1 MHHSI
6 NIYQKEII
14 TWDIFNWARALNYLD
29 TEKSKQFKNSRVLE
43 IGADNGGLSFWAAV
57 NGAFVVCSDLNGPSA
72 IARENA
78 QRFKLKNIEFQEL
91 NALGLPYTNE
101 FDFVLFKSVLGGIVR
116 SNDLLKL
123 KRIMSEIHKVLKPG
137 GECLFIENMDGFL
150 LHSYMRRRYGAAKN
164 FWYYP
169 SLKDFFILSKPFK
182 SMKYQTF
189 GFLGGG
195 DFFLKNFRSK
205 LDYYFEKIIPPTWH
219 YIYAGIYKK

>member
-182 SMKYQTF
+182 SMKPQYPYQ
-189 GFLGGG
+189 
-195 DFFLKNFRSK
+195 
-205 LDYYFEKIIPPTWH
+205 
-219 YIYAGIYKK
+219 

>member
-14 TWDIFNWARALNYLD
+14 TWVIFNWARALNYLD

-116 SNDLLKL
+116 SNDLFKL

-137 GECLFIENMDGFL
+137 GECLFIENMDGFF
-150 LHSYMRRRYGAAKN
+150 LHSYMQRRYGAGKN
-164 FWYYP
+164 SWYYP

-195 DFFLKNFRSK
+195 DFLLKRFRSK
-205 LDYYFEKIIPPTWH
+205 LDYYFENIIPPTWH

>member
-1 MHHSI
+1 M
-6 NIYQKEII
+6 E
-14 TWDIFNWARALNYLD
+14 
-29 TEKSKQFKNSRVLE
+29 
-43 IGADNGGLSFWAAV
+43 
-57 NGAFVVCSDLNGPSA
+57 
-72 IARENA
+72 
-78 QRFKLKNIEFQEL
+78 NIEFQEL

-137 GECLFIENMDGFL
+137 GECLFIENMDGFF

-195 DFFLKNFRSK
+195 DFLLKNFRSK